1 MEKSNH
7 KVIQNSNNEGITKR
21 ELVIYCNILKHE
33 TVIRT
38 GITFKKNQLL
48 HGDLLQVKIFC
59 SYVKH
64 ILILSCAKDLR
75 ILIGP

>member
-21 ELVIYCNILKHE
+21 KLVIYCNILKHI

-48 HGDLLQVKIFC
+48 HGDLLLVKIFC

-64 ILILSCAKDLR
+64 ILILPCAKD
-75 ILIGP
+75 